1 MPKLYLITGPAG
13 AGKTTLAQKMI
24 AEGKAVCHYEA
35 DQWMVDHKGN
45 YSFNPKCLYFCHK
58 SCQNATDIRMSLGNN
73 VIVSNTTLTKKEARP
88 YIDLAKKYG
97 YDVEIIHLETQF
109 QSVHGV
115 PEWKVKEMQEKRE
128 KFTLADFN

>member
-35 DQWMVDHKGN
+35 DQWMVDDDFN
-45 YSFNPKCLYFCHK
+45 YSFDPKKLHFCHQT
-58 SCQNATDIRMSLGNN
+58 CQRFTEIEMQNNDN
-73 VIVSNTTLTKKEARP
+73 VIVSNTTLTKKEAKP
-88 YIDLAKKYG
+88 YIDMAKKYG
-97 YDVEIIHLETQF
+97 YDVEIIHLKTQF

-128 KFTLADFN
+128 KFTLEDFE